1 MRIIGNKSEWKS
13 ICYNYK
19 TLQFYRFILLDIGEA
34 GRHSDGRVLSHSV
47 FGKALETNT
56 LSIPPSPL
64 TGNYFVLLLY

>member
-1 MRIIGNKSEWKS
+1 MNGKVYII
-13 ICYNYK
+13 YN

-34 GRHSDGRVLSHSV
+34 GRHSDGGVLSHSV

-56 LSIPPSPL
+56 LPIPPSSPL

>member
-1 MRIIGNKSEWKS
+1 MNGKVYII
-13 ICYNYK
+13 YN

-34 GRHSDGRVLSHSV
+34 GRHSDGGVLSHSV

-56 LSIPPSPL
+56 LSIPPSL

>member
-1 MRIIGNKSEWKS
+1 MNRKVYII
-13 ICYNYK
+13 YN

-34 GRHSDGRVLSHSV
+34 GRHSDGGVLSHSV

-56 LSIPPSPL
+56 LSILPSSPL

>member
-1 MRIIGNKSEWKS
+1 MNGKVYII
-13 ICYNYK
+13 YN

-34 GRHSDGRVLSHSV
+34 GRHSDGGVLSHSV

-56 LSIPPSPL
+56 LSIPPSSSL